1 MGPARYLFVSAL
13 LTQAAAFD
21 ATAATAR
28 RPTPTGGKAMERPK
42 EMILE
47 GVKKLRYHGDP
58 KVDRF
63 VFALDNVMQY
73 LGEEDGYTFLL
84 GASGRAFKAVW
95 HDHSYFPERHKGADQ
110 KARPMEFHDFPSV
123 RAAVE
128 ATGYG
133 FEMLC
138 NRDGPSPYESDAFT
152 SSVANTGIRQAMLE
166 SIGVDKRPVLALM
179 HLNTRTDWRILTGY
193 TDDGDQVLG
202 WPGSH
207 AKRPEA
213 EPFELK
219 HDGTFSS
226 GEWERRVVVLIRLVG
241 EKDPGYGKKKRD
253 LYKRAL
259 ELALQCSKPKIQGTT
274 ASGPAAYDSCLEA
287 LGEDDRDVSD
297 DAIRERLGYFGMVFI
312 GDMAANR
319 HAASEFFT
327 TMRKGRNASA
337 LLHAAGNCAKI
348 HELAWECWQVAGGF
362 WRKPETEIPR
372 FRDKESR
379 KQIMDIVR
387 EMKALEEDTAKQIG
401 IALEGWD
408 KTHRDYMQAE

>member
-1 MGPARYLFVSAL
+1 
-13 LTQAAAFD
+13 
-21 ATAATAR
+21 
-28 RPTPTGGKAMERPK
+28 MERPK
-42 EMILE
+42 EMVLE
-47 GVKKLRYHGDP
+47 GVKKLRYHGVP

-73 LGEEDGYTFLL
+73 LGEEERYTFLL

-95 HDHSYFPERHKGADQ
+95 HAHSYFPERDQGADQ
-110 KARPMEFHDFPSV
+110 MARPVEFHDFPSV
-123 RAAVE
+123 RAAVQ

-138 NRDGPSPYESDAFT
+138 NSDGPSPYESDAFT
-152 SSVANTGIRQAMLE
+152 SSVGQAGIRQAVLE

-179 HLNTRTDWRILTGY
+179 HLNTRIDWRILTGY

-213 EPFELK
+213 DSFELK
-219 HDGTFSS
+219 QDGTFSS
-226 GEWERRVVVLIRLVG
+226 GEWEREVVVLIRLVG
-241 EKDPGYGKKKRD
+241 GKDPGYDEKMKD

-259 ELALQCSKPKIQGTT
+259 ELALQCSGPKIQGAT

-297 DAIRERLGYFGMVFI
+297 GAIGKRLGYFSMVFI

-327 TMRKGRNASA
+327 TMRKGWNASA

-372 FRDKESR
+372 FRNKESR
-379 KQIMDIVR
+379 KRIMHIVG

-408 KTHRDYMQAE
+408 KTHGDYMQAE